1 MQAIKPALL
10 AILTVSGSAYA
21 VESPSV
27 KITVSEKNCERI
39 QKHIARDD
47 VTYKPGVDVRGRP
60 VAPADLQDNRLKLP
74 DTITIDLSLPLQ
86 DLYAPGNQPPDLL
99 KNADVQVGKI
109 DYHINSGKLLFN
121 GQELSDPAMHAIAEE
136 CRKQYK
142 Q

>member
-1 MQAIKPALL
+1 MRLFLSSVLAL
-10 AILTVSGSAYA
+10 AVS
-21 VESPSV
+21 VSV
-27 KITVSEKNCERI
+27 SHANEDTARITVSEKNCERI

-47 VTYKPGVDVRGRP
+47 VTYKPGVDVHGRP

-86 DLYAPGNQPPDLL
+86 DLYAPGNQPPELL

-142 Q
+142 K

>member
-1 MQAIKPALL
+1 MRLFLCSVLVL
-10 AILTVSGSAYA
+10 AVPVSVSYA
-21 VESPSV
+21 NEETTR
-27 KITVSEKNCERI
+27 ITVSEKNCERI

-47 VTYKPGVDVRGRP
+47 VTYKPGVDVHGRP

-86 DLYAPGNQPPDLL
+86 DLYAPGNQPPELL

-109 DYHINSGKLLFN
+109 DYHINSGKMLFN

-142 Q
+142 K